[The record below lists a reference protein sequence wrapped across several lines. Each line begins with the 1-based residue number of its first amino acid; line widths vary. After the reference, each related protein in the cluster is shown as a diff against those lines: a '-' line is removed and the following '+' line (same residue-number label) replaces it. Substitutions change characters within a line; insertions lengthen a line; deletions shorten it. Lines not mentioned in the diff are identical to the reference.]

1 MSAERPVSSAQ
12 RPRSSAQLAVAVL
25 VGMALGAAVV
35 LVTGRQAPGR
45 TWSRVAARAAS
56 PDKSRVAVVVERPCA
71 DRFCQGLRIG
81 ASEESATE
89 VTSLEQTSP
98 YEVVWTQDGK
108 RVGFLVDG
116 SELWL
121 YDGQTLAPAGRV
133 KLFAPGGAQTR
144 MARGVTFSENG
155 RSVTF
160 DDCPRVH
167 SGCRAGLVAI
177 PQ

>member
-1 MSAERPVSSAQ
+1 
-12 RPRSSAQLAVAVL
+12 VL
-25 VGMALGAAVV
+25 L
-35 LVTGRQAPGR
+35 TGKPTPGR
-45 TWSRVAARAAS
+45 TSSRVAARAAS
-56 PDKSRVAVVVERPCA
+56 PDKSRVALVVERPCA
-71 DRFCQGLRIG
+71 DTFCQGLRIG

-116 SELWL
+116 NELWL

-133 KLFAPGGAQTR
+133 KLFAPDGARSR

-160 DDCPRVH
+160 DDCPRGH

>member
-1 MSAERPVSSAQ
+1 MSVERPVSSAQ
-12 RPRSSAQLAVAVL
+12 RPRSSVQLAVAVL
-25 VGMALGAAVV
+25 VGMALGAAFV
-35 LVTGRQAPGR
+35 LLTGRPAPPPA
-45 TWSRVAARAAS
+45 WNRVAARAVS
-56 PDKSRVAVVVERPCA
+56 PDKSRVGLVVERRCA
-71 DRFCQGLRIG
+71 DRFCQELRIG
-81 ASEESATE
+81 TSEESATG
-89 VTSLEQTSP
+89 VTSLEEASP

-116 SELWL
+116 NELWL

-133 KLFAPGGAQTR
+133 KLFAPDGAQSR

-160 DDCPRVH
+160 DDCPRAH

>member
-1 MSAERPVSSAQ
+1 MSLERPVSPSQ
-12 RPRSSAQLAVAVL
+12 RPRSSVQLAAALL

-35 LVTGRQAPGR
+35 LLTGRQAPR
-45 TWSRVAARAAS
+45 PTWSRVAARAAS
-56 PDKSRVAVVVERPCA
+56 PDKSRVALVVERPCA
-71 DRFCQGLRIG
+71 DTFCQELRIG
-81 ASEESATE
+81 TSEESATG
-89 VTSLEQTSP
+89 VTSLEQTSA

-116 SELWL
+116 NELWL
-121 YDGQTLAPAGRV
+121 YDGQTQAPAGRV
-133 KLFAPGGAQTR
+133 KLFAPDGAQSR

-155 RSVTF
+155 RAVTF
-160 DDCPRVH
+160 DDCPRGH